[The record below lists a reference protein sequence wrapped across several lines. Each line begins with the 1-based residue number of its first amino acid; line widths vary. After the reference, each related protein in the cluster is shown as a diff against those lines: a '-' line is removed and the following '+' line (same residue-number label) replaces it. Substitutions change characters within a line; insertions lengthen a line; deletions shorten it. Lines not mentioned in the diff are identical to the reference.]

1 MNSWKLAKEV
11 KQANDASDDLTEMN
25 DETGPPV
32 LLTMG
37 MYKV

>member
-25 DETGPPV
+25 DETGPPGV
-32 LLTMG
+32 IDYG
-37 MYKV
+37 YV